1 MRFPRVTP
9 KVLRRSLTALALCL
23 ALGGTALIAYPF
35 ATDLWAARIQSGL
48 VGEFAA
54 AAPDYRTRTV
64 EVGDPLTKLEIPK
77 IDVDTMVVEG
87 TTLDALRAGAG
98 HYPETPLPG
107 KPGNVAIAGHRT
119 TYGRPFARIDELVA
133 GDQIVLTTPLEQHTY
148 EVMARP
154 WVVLPTDWDE
164 VVNDYPKKG
173 SFLTLTSC
181 HPEGSA
187 THRIVVR
194 AELIEST
201 GLLAAEGPSS

>member
-1 MRFPRVTP
+1 MKP
-9 KVLRRSLTALALCL
+9 KTVRRSLTALALCL
-23 ALGGTALIAYPF
+23 ALAGAGLVAYPF

-54 AAPDYRTRTV
+54 AAPEYRTRQIKI
-64 EVGDPLTKLEIPK
+64 GDPVTRLEVPK
-77 IDVDTMVVEG
+77 INVDTVVVEG

-107 KPGNVAIAGHRT
+107 EAGNVAIAGHRT
-119 TYGRPFARIDELVA
+119 TYGRPFARIDELIE
-133 GDQIVLTTPLEQHTY
+133 GDQIVLTTPLGRHTY
-148 EVMARP
+148 EVIARP

-194 AELIEST
+194 AKLVNSAD
-201 GLLAAEGPSS
+201 LVAEQGASG